1 MSLGQKLLEL
11 RKKKNLS
18 QEEVA
23 EKLEVSRQTISKWET
38 DQSTPDFDKIIPLC
52 ELYAI
57 STEELLRG
65 KKEVKKEMPI
75 IDSTNQIINK
85 KKRALGI
92 SSGIL
97 LYFIAIAW
105 VTITIPVFKMN
116 PIIASSIFLVIC
128 GLATFFIIYTTSV
141 YKVKEV
147 KNKIPHKL
155 RHQINLILAIL
166 FTIIYLIIS
175 FSTFAWYITWILWIV
190 YGLVCEIVKLV
201 FMLKGLE

>member
-116 PIIASSIFLVIC
+116 PII
-128 GLATFFIIYTTSV
+128 
-141 YKVKEV
+141 
-147 KNKIPHKL
+147 
-155 RHQINLILAIL
+155 
-166 FTIIYLIIS
+166 
-175 FSTFAWYITWILWIV
+175 
-190 YGLVCEIVKLV
+190 EIGRAHV
-201 FMLKGLE
+201 